1 MLVSLVSSQI
11 SFQLFLFLIYFSLCC
26 SDCIISSIVSFR
38 SLLHFSVSLSLMFTI
53 YNVSL
58 FLIEVIELFIFNW
71 CLFIF
76 SCSLLKF
83 LLCSSVLLPNLVK
96 ICIPNALESLSNK
109 FFISLSELMF

>member
-1 MLVSLVSSQI
+1 MLISLVSSQI
-11 SFQLFLFLIYFSLCC
+11 SFQLVLFLIYISLCC

-38 SLLHFSVSLSLMFTI
+38 SLHFSVSLSLMFTI

-58 FLIEVIELFIFNW
+58 FLIEDIELFIFNW
-71 CLFIF
+71 CLLIF

-109 FFISLSELMF
+109 FFISLSELIF